1 MSFEEVLQICDTLRK
16 QINEIFSKDF
26 DLHLTISTGIAKYT
40 VDMFAEDLLQNADT
54 ALYQAKSQ
62 RNHIMLYAGNSH
74 QQTPLS
80 LTISSVTLVNIFK
93 DKICKLLSSILMSSY
108 YKNI

>member
-16 QINEIFSKDF
+16 QINEIFIKDF

-54 ALYQAKSQ
+54 ALYQAKNQ
-62 RNHIMLYAGNSH
+62 RNHIMFFAGNSH